1 MYWFRGEMA
10 LMMVPSGRQAIP
22 SHWKPG
28 RSLLKPRSTMISTE
42 VSAAV
47 PQPSGT
53 CPCSRSHL
61 VLHGR
66 PQAAPCSC
74 GVNCCRRASRTGTGS
89 SGTSQLLRVSGTL
102 RG

>member
-1 MYWFRGEMA
+1 MT
-10 LMMVPSGRQAIP
+10 
-22 SHWKPG
+22 
-28 RSLLKPRSTMISTE
+28 STD

-47 PQPSGT
+47 PQASGT

-74 GVNCCRRASRTGTGS
+74 GVNCCRRASMTGTGS
-89 SGTSQLLRVSGTL
+89 SGTSQLLSVSGTL